1 MSKHVHDHEM
11 CIPISAGIVFNKT
24 RKNEIFTE
32 NKNEKKREKNEIFWE
47 KNEKKRDYQI
57 N

>member
-1 MSKHVHDHEM
+1 MRFKM
-11 CIPISAGIVFNKT
+11 K
-24 RKNEIFTE
+24 
-32 NKNEKKREKNEIFWE
+32 KNEKKREKNEIFWE